1 MYKALKIVLGE
12 HVLQRGSNIT
22 EERLRFDFEH
32 PEKMTPEQIA
42 EVEKIVN
49 QQVQNDL
56 SVSFN
61 EVPTDEAKEKGALG
75 AFGDTYGDKVKVYQM
90 TGKGGEN
97 FSFEICGGP
106 HVKHTSE
113 LSADGKVFKIV
124 KEQSSSAGIRRIK
137 AKLV

>member
-1 MYKALKIVLGE
+1 MYRALKIVLGD

-32 PEKMTPEQIA
+32 PQKMTDEEKA

-49 QQVQNDL
+49 EQIGNDL
-56 SVSFN
+56 SVSFK
-61 EVPTDEAKEKGALG
+61 EIPTDEAMEKGALG

-90 TGKGGEN
+90 EDGGGDK

-106 HVKHTSE
+106 HVDHTSE
-113 LSADGKVFKIV
+113 LASDGKVFKIV